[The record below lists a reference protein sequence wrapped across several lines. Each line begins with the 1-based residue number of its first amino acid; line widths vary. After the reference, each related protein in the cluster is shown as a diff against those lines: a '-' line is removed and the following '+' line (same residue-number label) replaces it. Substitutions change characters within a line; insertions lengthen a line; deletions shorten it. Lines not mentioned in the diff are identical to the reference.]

1 MRTSHVRFAAS
12 LALAVVLATSLA
24 ASAQGSS
31 SKLDPLL
38 QKRISLF
45 LGSTRV
51 VVRAVDG
58 VSLSQLAFVV
68 QLAGGSVGRLL
79 PIVNGLA
86 ATVPN
91 ASLATLGASGLVAHV
106 SMDRM
111 AAGAMERTGPTV
123 GATAVRQEFGYDGS
137 GVGVAIIDSGITA
150 W

>member
-68 QLAGGSVGRLL
+68 QLAGGSSARLFPFVTAAPPRLRKPGWLL
-79 PIVNGLA
+79 PGQ
-86 ATVPN
+86 T
-91 ASLATLGASGLVAHV
+91 ASSAPASMTPTAPGARKRPAPPS
-106 SMDRM
+106 
-111 AAGAMERTGPTV
+111 GPTPP
-123 GATAVRQEFGYDGS
+123 
-137 GVGVAIIDSGITA
+137 
-150 W
+150 

>member
-1 MRTSHVRFAAS
+1 LT
-12 LALAVVLATSLA
+12 
-24 ASAQGSS
+24 
-31 SKLDPLL
+31 
-38 QKRISLF
+38 
-45 LGSTRV
+45 
-51 VVRAVDG
+51 
-58 VSLSQLAFVV
+58 QLAFVV

-86 ATVPN
+86 VTVPN

-137 GVGVAIIDSGITA
+137 GVGVAIIDSGITEWHDDLTDA
-150 W
+150 ATGAQRVARFVDFVGGKASAYDDYGHGTHVAGIV